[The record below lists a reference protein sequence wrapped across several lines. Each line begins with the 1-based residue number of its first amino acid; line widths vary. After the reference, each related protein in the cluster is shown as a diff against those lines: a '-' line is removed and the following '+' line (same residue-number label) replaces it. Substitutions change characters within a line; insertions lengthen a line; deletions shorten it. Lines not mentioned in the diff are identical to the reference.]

1 MFIKNQTAKTFY
13 RVIFLFLCEAGII
26 LQYAGVARMGNIA
39 IHTCY
44 YTILSNILC
53 FLYFAY
59 LVILRPKRE
68 NSAVKGA
75 VTICIALTGLV
86 FHLLLSGN
94 MNAMGGK
101 VGMELFISNYIVH
114 YVVPIMVFVDY
125 ILFTPKGSFK
135 VFAPLEWAAIPLA
148 YLIFALIR
156 AEVSDLVF
164 NVFGNKTSRYPYPF
178 MDFDAIGTGA
188 AVRNIVIIGIGYI
201 ALGYLFFALDRLLGK
216 IRRK

>member
-1 MFIKNQTAKTFY
+1 MFIKNQTAKMFY

-59 LVILRPKRE
+59 LVIIRPKRE
-68 NSAVKGA
+68 NPIIKGA

-86 FHLLLSGN
+86 FHIFLSGN

-101 VGMELFISNYIVH
+101 VGMELFVSNYIVH
-114 YVVPIMVFVDY
+114 YVVPIMVFIDY
-125 ILFTPKGSFK
+125 LLFTPKGSFK
-135 VFAPLEWAAIPLA
+135 VFAPLEWSVIPLA
-148 YLIFALIR
+148 YLVFALVR

-164 NVFGNKTSRYPYPF
+164 NVFGNTTSRYPYPF
-178 MDFDAIGTGA
+178 MDFDAIGTSK
-188 AVRNIVIIGIGYI
+188 AVTNIVIIGIGYI
-201 ALGYLFFALDRLLGK
+201 ALGYLFFAFDKLLGK